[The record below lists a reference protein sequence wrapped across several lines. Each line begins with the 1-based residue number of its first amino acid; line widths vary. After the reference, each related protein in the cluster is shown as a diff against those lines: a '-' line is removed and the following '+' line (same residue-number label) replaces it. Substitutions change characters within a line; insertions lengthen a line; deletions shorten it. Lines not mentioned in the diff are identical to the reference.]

1 MKANSLCSKVS
12 PTENKKYDKKFDLA
26 KKIAKMNISMKN
38 YRNILTKLKKNTNK
52 NDFNLNS
59 LSMVSKYQKMD
70 SIDISFEEKYKEL
83 ISLYKNNDFLLNSY
97 LIIDDEIIN
106 TSSILQKVIILLCS
120 LYSHSNIN
128 QNLVYNQSIFK
139 NNNTLK
145 KILEICYNNI
155 SFSTNNLDKLAK
167 NFNNNNI
174 DKYLIVSN
182 KSIKENLILKEIP
195 NNSSILYW
203 FVDDSFIPSYEISID
218 RIKKVIQQ

>member
-1 MKANSLCSKVS
+1 M
-12 PTENKKYDKKFDLA
+12 
-26 KKIAKMNISMKN
+26 
-38 YRNILTKLKKNTNK
+38 
-52 NDFNLNS
+52 
-59 LSMVSKYQKMD
+59 
-70 SIDISFEEKYKEL
+70 
-83 ISLYKNNDFLLNSY
+83 
-97 LIIDDEIIN
+97 IIDDEIIN

-218 RIKKVIQQ
+218 RIKKSNATINIKEMTTIEKGLNINIFSGCPSVIFDILVKCKNYKTQYIIDKMISLYINY